1 MDNRGSG
8 GNSFLLGIVVG
19 AAAVFLLGT
28 DKGRKVLKT
37 VTEEG
42 FEGLSDIIERAEE
55 EIIKDHGD
63 EPEPEAESIEVQESQ
78 KESPEGT
85 LEANGN
91 GIKKEV
97 KKRFFRRPSKS

>member
-8 GNSFLLGIVVG
+8 GNNFLLGIVVG

-37 VTEEG
+37 ITEEG
-42 FEGLSDIIERAEE
+42 FEGLSDMIERAEE
-55 EIIKDHGD
+55 EIVRGDGD
-63 EPEPEAESIEVQESQ
+63 EPEPEPVELQKSQ
-78 KESPEGT
+78 KESPEET
-85 LEANGN
+85 TPVTNGN
-91 GIKKEV
+91 GIKKET